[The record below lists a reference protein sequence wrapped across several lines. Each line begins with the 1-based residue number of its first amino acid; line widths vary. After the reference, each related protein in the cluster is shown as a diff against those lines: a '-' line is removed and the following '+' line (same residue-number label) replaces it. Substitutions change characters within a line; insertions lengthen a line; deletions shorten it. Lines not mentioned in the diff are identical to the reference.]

1 MTQDLNHTRFI
12 MWVNEFDDL
21 VSNPEVKAFM
31 KNFQP
36 YIQLR
41 RMRWDGLISGTP
53 FENHPYFANLP
64 LLRQTLTRS
73 GVGNLVRLLLTN
85 RYGGVWVRG
94 C

>member
-1 MTQDLNHTRFI
+1 

-31 KNFQP
+31 KNFRP
-36 YIQLR
+36 HIQLR
-41 RMRWDGLISGTP
+41 RIQWDRLIAGTP
-53 FENHPYFANLP
+53 FDNHPYFANLT

-73 GVGNLVRLLLTN
+73 GVGNLLRLLLTN